1 MEEITQPREA
11 VGAATIAEAF
21 RITAADRADEVAVR
35 TKGDE
40 VAWTWAELRERVDAL
55 AAGLTGLGLKRGDTV
70 ALLFGN
76 RPEFHLSDL
85 AVVTAGATP
94 FSIYM
99 QYGPEQIRYVV
110 TDAGARMIITEQ
122 KFLDNVLEARKEL
135 PNLEHVI
142 VIDGE
147 APEGVVTLDEVVAA
161 PDPDFDAEA
170 SVAQLGPQDLLTITR
185 PAPPGRPR
193 ACSSRIATC
202 WPPSSRPSS
211 SSSSRAT
218 VASSRG
224 CPPPTSPSAT
234 RTTTCRSSTGC
245 R

>member
-1 MEEITQPREA
+1 MEEITRLRGA

-21 RITAADRADEVAVR
+21 RITAASRADDVAVR

-40 VAWTWAELRERVDAL
+40 VAWTWGELRERVDAL
-55 AAGLTGLGLKRGDTV
+55 AAGLAGLGLERGDTV

-76 RPEFHLSDL
+76 RPEFHLADL

-122 KFLDNVLEARKEL
+122 KFLANVLEARKEL
-135 PNLEHVI
+135 PGLEHVI

-147 APEGVVTLDEVVAA
+147 APDGVVTLDEVISA
-161 PDPDFDAEA
+161 PDPD
-170 SVAQLGPQDLLTITR
+170 
-185 PAPPGRPR
+185 
-193 ACSSRIATC
+193 
-202 WPPSSRPSS
+202 
-211 SSSSRAT
+211 
-218 VASSRG
+218 
-224 CPPPTSPSAT
+224 
-234 RTTTCRSSTGC
+234 
-245 R
+245 